1 MEFNDFLSLLKKK
14 RQTILTIVLVF
25 LMLTLVLSLAQT
37 MKYTVKSRLLVI
49 QNAGTSD
56 AYVLSKSNEY
66 LGTLFAEIVYSSS
79 FYDQVLSSNYNI
91 SQSYFTGSY
100 SQQIKKWQSTVK
112 TKTQGNTGI
121 IEIYVYHP
129 QVSEAKKIALA
140 VNDIL
145 MNKNQAYQGGEGVRI
160 NIIDQPIASTFPN
173 KPNLF
178 NNLAIAFFGS
188 LLVSLFYIYIFPED
202 KYSFSIASGK
212 RKRRAIRKLEKDILE
227 NYGQNTYR
235 AHQASGLEVEAARQS
250 DHQKKIEEEPA
261 KNTEWQNND
270 KPEDYHTLNGDI
282 NNIIKHW

>member
-1 MEFNDFLSLLKKK
+1 MEFNDFSSLLKKK
-14 RQTILTIVLVF
+14 RQTIFIIVCVF
-25 LMLTLVLSLAQT
+25 LISSLLLSLAQT

-49 QNAGTSD
+49 QNAGASD

-79 FYDQVLSSNYNI
+79 FYDQVLDSNYNI

-129 QVSEAKKIALA
+129 QVNEAKKIALA

-160 NIIDQPIASTFPN
+160 NIIDQPIASNFPN

-188 LLVSLFYIYIFPED
+188 LLVSMFYIYIFPEE
-202 KYSFSIASGK
+202 KYSLSITSRRRKK
-212 RKRRAIRKLEKDILE
+212 RIVRELEKDILE
-227 NYGQNTYR
+227 NYGQNAYH
-235 AHQASGLEVEAARQS
+235 AHQNTGRITEMRNSSEASIQETDQF
-250 DHQKKIEEEPA
+250 P
-261 KNTEWQNND
+261 KNTATQNND
-270 KPEDYHTLNGDI
+270 RQGEYHTLNGDI

>member
-129 QVSEAKKIALA
+129 QASEAKKIALA

-145 MNKNQAYQGGEGVRI
+145 MNKNQAYQGGQGVRI
-160 NIIDQPIASTFPN
+160 NIIDQPIVSTFPN

-178 NNLAIAFFGS
+178 NNLIIAFFGS

-202 KYSFSIASGK
+202 KYSFSIANGK

-235 AHQASGLEVEAARQS
+235 AHQASGLEVETAKQA
-250 DHQKKIEEEPA
+250 DYQKRTEEEPI
-261 KNTEWQNND
+261 KSTEGQTND

>member
-1 MEFNDFLSLLKKK
+1 MEFNDFSSLLKKK
-14 RQTILTIVLVF
+14 RQTILIIVCIFVISAL
-25 LMLTLVLSLAQT
+25 LLSLAQT

-49 QNAGTSD
+49 QNAGASD

-112 TKTQGNTGI
+112 TRTQGNTGI

-160 NIIDQPIASTFPN
+160 NIIDQPIASNFPN

-188 LLVSLFYIYIFPED
+188 LLVSMFYIYIFPEE
-202 KYSFSIASGK
+202 KYNLSITSRRRKK
-212 RKRRAIRKLEKDILE
+212 RIVRELEKDILE
-227 NYGQNTYR
+227 NYGQNVYH
-235 AHQASGLEVEAARQS
+235 AHQNASRAPETRNYNETPITEASQS
-250 DHQKKIEEEPA
+250 S
-261 KNTEWQNND
+261 KNTATQNNNR
-270 KPEDYHTLNGDI
+270 PGEYHTLNGDI